1 MNRAYCNHSL
11 VGQSAV
17 TKGSDWSES
26 KEGNLECGRV
36 DCREAI
42 VKIKRHQGKKEWV
55 SIERGLLD
63 NFKSPVQLE

>member
-1 MNRAYCNHSL
+1 MNRAYSKHIL

-17 TKGSDWSES
+17 TKGSNWSES
-26 KEGNLECGRV
+26 KEGNLECGRA

-55 SIERGLLD
+55 SIDRALLE
-63 NFKSPVQLE
+63 NFKSPVQT